1 VNALIQHIARN
12 NIITTRR
19 MNQIRF
25 WESLT
30 DDALLAIYNE
40 AFLKLFRHAIRN
52 SPFYKKLY
60 TLHYGI
66 LETDVKSI
74 EDIDKLPVID
84 RQFVRHDIDK
94 IETGRHLFRTRGL
107 TSGTSGTPLQVY
119 RYPTDI
125 CFEQAYVRYYRSMHG
140 YQLGQP
146 LLSIRGTLGKN
157 ETYRLNK
164 ASNILYI
171 SSPNINEKTIEQYH
185 KMIRAF
191 APVAVEAYPSY
202 LHKLAIELEN
212 KGLDLSIP
220 NAFTSSETL
229 LDYQRQKAS
238 AVLQTQIHDWYGN
251 AERTVLLAQHQTG
264 LFKPIPLYSIME
276 YGQDGIIS
284 TGLINHRFPLIRY
297 RVDDR
302 LSMENGSFQSN
313 LIAPVIYSIDGRS
326 SDVLSLKDGSVV
338 GCVDQAFKGIA
349 NLNMAQVHQY
359 SENEPILIKLV
370 VMPSYTKEDEDQLRK
385 NFIRM
390 VGADTELQFIYTQPA
405 SLLISASGK
414 YNLIIRKKPV

>member
-1 VNALIQHIARN
+1 
-12 NIITTRR
+12 

-40 AFLKLFRHAIRN
+40 SFLKLFRHAIRH
-52 SPFYKKLY
+52 SAFYKKLY

-66 LETDVKSI
+66 LETDVKTI
-74 EDIDKLPVID
+74 EDLAKLPVID
-84 RQFVRHDIDK
+84 RPFVRHDIDK
-94 IETGRHLFRTRGL
+94 IETGRHLLRTKGL

-125 CFEQAYVRYYRSMHG
+125 CYEQAYVRHYRSKHG

-157 ETYRLNK
+157 ELFRLNK

-171 SSPNINEKTIEQYH
+171 SSPNINENTIEQYH
-185 KMIRAF
+185 TMIRAF

-212 KGLDLSIP
+212 KGLELTIP

-229 LDYQRQKAS
+229 LDYQRQKATN
-238 AVLQTQIHDWYGN
+238 VLQTQIHDWYGN
-251 AERTVLLAQHQTG
+251 AERTVLLAQHETG
-264 LFKPIPLYSIME
+264 LFKPLPLYSIME
-276 YGQDGIIS
+276 YSPDGIIS

-302 LSMENGSFQSN
+302 LSMEKGSFLSN
-313 LIAPVIYSIDGRS
+313 LIDPVIYSIDGRS

-338 GCVDQAFKGIA
+338 GCIDHAFKGIA

-359 SENEPILIKLV
+359 ADNEPILIKLV
-370 VMPSYTKEDEDQLRK
+370 VMPTYTKEDEEQIRR

-390 VGADTELQFIYTQPA
+390 VGEDTELQFIYTQPA
-405 SLLISASGK
+405 SLTISASGK
-414 YNLIIRKKPV
+414 YNLIIRKKPA